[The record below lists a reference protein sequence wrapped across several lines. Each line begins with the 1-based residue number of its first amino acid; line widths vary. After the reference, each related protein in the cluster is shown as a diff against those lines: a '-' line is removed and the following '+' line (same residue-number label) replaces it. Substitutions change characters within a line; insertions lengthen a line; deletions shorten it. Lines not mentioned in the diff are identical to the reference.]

1 MTADAPRSLRL
12 RRQSRLLEVVF
23 PDGAGYAFTFEFLR
37 VMSPSAEVRGH
48 GPGQEV
54 LQVRKE
60 HVGITRLEPT
70 GHYAVRLVFDDGH
83 DSGLYS
89 WPFLRELGEQMAH
102 HWQAY
107 VGRLERFGVERL
119 PDAPHAGPGH
129 RLPPA

>member
-1 MTADAPRSLRL
+1 MAFSLRV

-23 PDGAGYAFTFEFLR
+23 EDGEGYALTFEYLR

-70 GHYAVRLVFDDGH
+70 GHYAVRILFDDGH

-89 WPFLRELGEQMAH
+89 WDFLRDLGRQREK
-102 HWQAY
+102 HWQSY
-107 VGRLERFGVERL
+107 VGRLARFSIERV
-119 PDAPHAGPGH
+119 PDAPHQGPGH
-129 RLPPA
+129 RL

>member
-1 MTADAPRSLRL
+1 MAFSLRV

-23 PDGAGYAFTFEFLR
+23 ADGEGYALTFEYLR

-60 HVGITRLEPT
+60 HVGIARLEPT
-70 GHYAVRLVFDDGH
+70 GHYAVRIHFDDGH
-83 DSGLYS
+83 DSGLYA
-89 WPFLRELGEQMAH
+89 WEFLRDLGRQRAQY
-102 HWQAY
+102 WQSY
-107 VGRLERFGVERL
+107 LDRLARFSIERV

-129 RLPPA
+129 AL

>member
-1 MTADAPRSLRL
+1 MAFSLRV

-23 PDGAGYAFTFEFLR
+23 EDGEGYALTFEYLR

-60 HVGITRLEPT
+60 HVGVTRLEPT
-70 GHYAVRLVFDDGH
+70 GHYAVRILFDDGH

-89 WPFLRELGEQMAH
+89 WEFLRDLGRQREKY
-102 HWQAY
+102 WQAY
-107 VGRLERFGVERL
+107 VDRLARFSIERV
-119 PDAPHAGPGH
+119 PDAPHQGPGH
-129 RLPPA
+129 RL

>member
-1 MTADAPRSLRL
+1 MAFSLRV

-23 PDGAGYAFTFEFLR
+23 EDGEGFALTFEYLR

-60 HVGITRLEPT
+60 HVGISRLEPT
-70 GHYAVRLVFDDGH
+70 GHYAVRILFDDGH

-89 WPFLRELGEQMAH
+89 WDFLRDLGRQRQKY
-102 HWQAY
+102 WQAY
-107 VGRLERFGVERL
+107 LDRLARFSIDRV
-119 PDAPHAGPGH
+119 PDAPHQGPGH
-129 RLPPA
+129 ALPHPT

>member
-1 MTADAPRSLRL
+1 MAFSLRV
-12 RRQSRLLEVVF
+12 RRQSRLLEVTF
-23 PDGAGYAFTFEFLR
+23 ADGEGYALTFEYLR

-70 GHYAVRLVFDDGH
+70 GHYAIRIHFDDGH

-89 WPFLRELGEQMAH
+89 WDFLRDLGRQRER

-107 VGRLERFGVERL
+107 VDRLARFAIERL
-119 PDAPHAGPGH
+119 PDAPHDGPGH
-129 RLPPA
+129 ALPGEPV

>member
-1 MTADAPRSLRL
+1 MAFSLRV

-23 PDGAGYAFTFEFLR
+23 ADGEGYALTFEYLR

-60 HVGITRLEPT
+60 HVSITRAEPT
-70 GHYAVRLVFDDGH
+70 GHYAVRLHFDDGH

-89 WPFLRELGEQMAH
+89 WDFLRDLGRQREKY
-102 HWQAY
+102 WQSY
-107 VGRLERFGVERL
+107 VDRLARFAIERV
-119 PDAPHAGPGH
+119 PDAPHSGPGH
-129 RLPPA
+129 RIGPQ